1 MATALGTDTLTTIS
15 REFVMPDFIDN
26 VYLNSPMFFRLS
38 KSGRISLGGGL
49 QIEQPIMTSRLLTGG
64 AYSGYDVLDVAP
76 SDTMRSAA
84 WDWKQYYT
92 NVTIDGLTELRVDTP
107 AAIADYVA
115 TFFDQAR
122 MDLTAILSLDL
133 WANIPGMTSPAT
145 GYTNNRKGL
154 DGLAHAINAGG
165 NSGAES
171 YGGIDRSVSGNSY
184 FRGKIDS
191 STTTLTLSALNS
203 FFGECVL
210 GGYSPTVIASN
221 RFNYNLYANK
231 MQASNLTYNLPV
243 QDSITD
249 QAKLQAGFTN
259 LYFNNTPWIC
269 DDYANG
275 TNSSLSA
282 GPTYF
287 LNEEFIKLI
296 VNEKR
301 NFDMGDFRQA
311 VNQDA
316 MVSLIRWAGN
326 VVVNNPRSCG
336 VMTALAS

>member
-15 REFVMPDFIDN
+15 REFVLPDFIDN
-26 VYLNSPMFFRLS
+26 VYLNSPMYFRLA
-38 KSGRISLGGGL
+38 KSNRISLGGGL
-49 QIEQPIMTSRLLTGG
+49 QIEQPILASRLLTGG
-64 AYSGYDVLDVAP
+64 AYQGYDVLDVAP
-76 SDTMRSAA
+76 SDTMRTAA

-107 AAIADYVA
+107 AAIADYVM
-115 TFFDQAR
+115 TYFDQAR

-133 WANIPGMTSPAT
+133 WANIPGITSVPA
-145 GYTNNRKGL
+145 GYTGNRKGL
-154 DGLAHAINAGG
+154 DGIAHAINDG
-165 NSGAES
+165 SFTGAET
-171 YGGIDRSVSGNSY
+171 YGGIDRSVSGNAY
-184 FRGKIDS
+184 FRGKYDA
-191 STTTLTLSALNS
+191 STTTLTLSALNT
-203 FFGECVL
+203 FFGSCVL
-210 GGYSPTVIASN
+210 GGNQPTVIASN
-221 RFNYNLYANK
+221 RFNWNLYANK
-231 MQASNLTYNLPV
+231 MQAANLTYNLPV
-243 QDSITD
+243 QDSIAD
-249 QAKLQAGFTN
+249 EAMVQAGFTN

-269 DDYANG
+269 DDYVNG

-311 VNQDA
+311 LNQDA
-316 MVSLIRWAGN
+316 MVSIIRWAGN
-326 VVVNNPRSCG
+326 LVVNNPRSCG